1 MRGTAPKS
9 EQQKKNTN
17 IAWTHLKTH
26 AMLKQENHN
35 KNGLGREFGSLKTR
49 DFSAAI
55 EREDPRPASNL
66 LEACPLRFPCC
77 LTILRS
83 YKWSINSLNSSTTT
97 FQQVH
102 SYLVYT
108 PTKLFVSYWSP
119 WTCNFWVTMVVTFH
133 IHLCYSSTG
142 DICYNFI
149 LMVALWYLYFGIW
162 KKTGKVDLALLW
174 AERYQGGAA
183 VYI

>member
-9 EQQKKNTN
+9 GQQKKNTS

-55 EREDPRPASNL
+55 EREDPRRLKSFCYIFPASNL

-102 SYLVYT
+102 GYLVYT
-108 PTKLFVSYWSP
+108 PTKLFISYWSP
-119 WTCNFWVTMVVTFH
+119 WTDYKLQFLGNNGSHFSYT
-133 IHLCYSSTG
+133 S
-142 DICYNFI
+142 
-149 LMVALWYLYFGIW
+149 
-162 KKTGKVDLALLW
+162 LL
-174 AERYQGGAA
+174 
-183 VYI
+183 